1 MRKITGTE
9 KTFKQLLQNTKYTIH
24 YYQREYAWQYKQVQE
39 LIDDL
44 TDEFL
49 IFYDPSHERYEVQN
63 YGVYFMGSVVLA
75 GRENAII
82 DGQQRLSSL
91 SLLLIYLR
99 QRLIKIGATHT
110 TIDQM
115 IYSESYGSE
124 SFNISVEDR
133 EPCLSAL
140 NEGRDFDPTGYG
152 ESVINLYDRYQ
163 DIVELFPE
171 EIDNHA
177 LPYFADW
184 LVDKVYFIE
193 IVTETEQDAH
203 KVFVTMNDRGLSLT
217 SAEMLKGYLLS
228 EVADDKKREKLNN
241 IWKTKML
248 TLKELGKSEE
258 EDCVKA
264 WLRAKYAESIRE
276 NKKGAQP
283 EDFDLIGGSFHK
295 WVRDEHEKLG
305 LNTSQAFERF
315 IEEFCKFAD
324 LYVRVKLYERTFSA
338 SQPYLYYNAA
348 LGFTLQTQLCLAPIN
363 MEDKDEA
370 IEKKLQLVSRFIDIY
385 IVSRVVNYHSVDYS
399 TVKYTMFQ
407 LTKRLRS
414 LNVEDL
420 AVQLEGEVEN
430 LGVSIKDAWNTFR
443 LNQFTKKYIKHI
455 LARITDYM
463 ERGCKL
469 PGHYLEYVAQKSKR
483 PFEVEHIITNHFER
497 YQDDYTSRE
506 EFEAVRNMPGNLLLL
521 DKSTNASINDACY
534 EEKLPVYGSEKGNI
548 LSASLVTRSY
558 NNNPQLR
565 YFLEKTGFDIKP
577 YEKFGHEQIVERT
590 ALLGSIVGSLWAPDF
605 EEIAHEGING

>member
-24 YYQREYAWQYKQVQE
+24 YYQREYAWQYKQIQE

-49 IFYDPSHERYEVQN
+49 IFYDPGHERHEVQN

-99 QRLIKIGATHT
+99 QRLIAINATHT

-124 SFNISVEDR
+124 SFNIAVEDR
-133 EPCLSAL
+133 EPCLRAL
-140 NEGRDFDPTGYG
+140 NEGKDFDPTGYG
-152 ESVINLYDRYQ
+152 ESVINLHDRYQ
-163 DIVELFPE
+163 DIIELFPK

-228 EVADDKKREKLNN
+228 EVADDKIREKLNDA
-241 IWKTKML
+241 WKSKML
-248 TLKELGKSEE
+248 SLKELGKSEE

-276 NKKGAQP
+276 NKKDAQP

-305 LNTSQAFERF
+305 LNSSKSFECF

-324 LYVRVKLYERTFSA
+324 LYSRIKTYERDFSIA
-338 SQPYLYYNAA
+338 QPYIYYNAV

-363 MEDKDEA
+363 MEDKDA
-370 IEKKLQLVSRFIDIY
+370 VIEKKLRLVSRFIDIY
-385 IVSRVVNYHSVDYS
+385 TVARVVNYHSVDYS
-399 TVKYTMFQ
+399 TIKYAMFQ
-407 LTKRLRS
+407 LTKRIRS
-414 LNVEDL
+414 LSVEDL
-420 AVQLEGEVEN
+420 AKQLEAEIQN
-430 LGVSIKDAWNTFR
+430 LGSSIEGGWSNFR
-443 LNQFTKKYIKHI
+443 LNQFTKKYIKSI
-455 LARITDYM
+455 LARVTDYL
-463 ERGCKL
+463 ERGCNL
-469 PGHYLEYVAQKSKR
+469 PGHYLEYVAQKRKR
-483 PFEVEHIITNHFER
+483 PFEIEHIITDHYER
-497 YQDDYTSRE
+497 YQDEYSSRE

-521 DKSTNASINDACY
+521 DKSTNASINDARY

-548 LSASLVTRSY
+548 LSASLASQSY
-558 NNNPQLR
+558 RNNPQLR
-565 YFLEKTGFDIKP
+565 YFIERTGFDIKP
-577 YEKFGHEQIVERT
+577 YDEFGHKQIIERN
-590 ALLGSIVGSLWAPDF
+590 ALLGSIVESLWKPDF
-605 EEIAHEGING
+605 DQIANQ

>member
-1 MRKITGTE
+1 MKF
-9 KTFKQLLQNTKYTIH
+9 KTMAFTLWGALCW
-24 YYQREYAWQYKQVQE
+24 RV
-39 LIDDL
+39 
-44 TDEFL
+44 
-49 IFYDPSHERYEVQN
+49 
-63 YGVYFMGSVVLA
+63 
-75 GRENAII
+75 RENAII

-276 NKKGAQP
+276 NKKGRSA
-283 EDFDLIGGSFHK
+283 
-295 WVRDEHEKLG
+295 R
-305 LNTSQAFERF
+305 RF
-315 IEEFCKFAD
+315 
-324 LYVRVKLYERTFSA
+324 
-338 SQPYLYYNAA
+338 
-348 LGFTLQTQLCLAPIN
+348 
-363 MEDKDEA
+363 
-370 IEKKLQLVSRFIDIY
+370 
-385 IVSRVVNYHSVDYS
+385 
-399 TVKYTMFQ
+399 
-407 LTKRLRS
+407 
-414 LNVEDL
+414 
-420 AVQLEGEVEN
+420 
-430 LGVSIKDAWNTFR
+430 
-443 LNQFTKKYIKHI
+443 
-455 LARITDYM
+455 
-463 ERGCKL
+463 
-469 PGHYLEYVAQKSKR
+469 
-483 PFEVEHIITNHFER
+483 
-497 YQDDYTSRE
+497 
-506 EFEAVRNMPGNLLLL
+506 
-521 DKSTNASINDACY
+521 
-534 EEKLPVYGSEKGNI
+534 
-548 LSASLVTRSY
+548 
-558 NNNPQLR
+558 
-565 YFLEKTGFDIKP
+565 
-577 YEKFGHEQIVERT
+577 
-590 ALLGSIVGSLWAPDF
+590 
-605 EEIAHEGING
+605 